1 MSLPDGPKSPELWQ
15 QLRWLATP
23 FSFMRDSRERYG
35 ESFTV
40 AIGKGKLSK
49 VVFASHPKDLELI
62 LSNDDGELFDAPGEL
77 NANLEPLLGTE
88 SLIGLSDNRHRR
100 ARQLLLPPFHGE
112 RMRSYGQLIGE
123 IALEVLNEQRGSA
136 FSVRKLM
143 QTISMRVILQAVFGL
158 RHGVRY
164 QRLEK
169 VLGRML
175 DRLGSPFSVSFLFF
189 PVLQLDFG
197 PLSPWGSFVRDRQ
210 EINHLIFEEIAERR
224 AHPTMSRNDILSLL
238 MGARDEGGEALTD
251 SELRDELM
259 TLLTAGHE
267 TTATALTW
275 ALYWIHQLPSVR
287 QQLVSELQLL
297 GSTYDANAVFR
308 LPYLNAVCS
317 ETLRIYPVGMLT
329 FPRVTKTRVE
339 LTGALLEPDTVVIG
353 CIYLAHRREDVYP
366 DPEQFR
372 PERFLERRYS
382 PFEYLP
388 FGGGARRCIGMALA
402 QFEMKLVISQ
412 ILSNFELAFT
422 SNRPVRLG
430 RRGVTS
436 GPSPFRMVITRR
448 LPEFPSSMVP
458 HSSLVT

>member
-1 MSLPDGPKSPELWQ
+1 M
-15 QLRWLATP
+15 
-23 FSFMRDSRERYG
+23 
-35 ESFTV
+35 
-40 AIGKGKLSK
+40 
-49 VVFASHPKDLELI
+49 
-62 LSNDDGELFDAPGEL
+62 
-77 NANLEPLLGTE
+77 E
-88 SLIGLSDNRHRR
+88 SLIGLSDHRHRR

-112 RMRSYGQLIGE
+112 RMRSYGQLIQA
-123 IALEVLNEQRGSA
+123 IALEVMNEQAGRA
-136 FSVRKLM
+136 FLVRKVM

-169 VLGRML
+169 ILGRML
-175 DRLGSPFSVSFLFF
+175 DRLGNPISVSFLFF

-197 PLSPWGSFVRDRQ
+197 PLSPWGSFIRDRQ

-224 AHPTMSRNDILSLL
+224 AHPDMSRDDILSLL
-238 MGARDEGGEALTD
+238 LDARDEAGEALTD

-259 TLLTAGHE
+259 TVLTAGHE

-275 ALYWIHQLPSVR
+275 ALYWIHKLGSAR
-287 QQLVSELQLL
+287 QRLLSELQSL
-297 GSTYDANAVFR
+297 GSTSDPNAFFR
-308 LPYLNAVCS
+308 LPYLHAVCC

-339 LTGALLEPDTVVIG
+339 LTSTSLEPGTVVMG

-388 FGGGARRCIGMALA
+388 FGGGARRCIGMAFA

-412 ILSNFELAFT
+412 ILSSFELAFT

-436 GPSPFRMVITRR
+436 GPSPFRMVVKRR
-448 LPEFPSSMVP
+448 LPAFPSSTVL
-458 HSSLVT
+458 HTAR